1 MKLQRVGGL
10 ASERGVIIRGGRPPG
25 RRLLPGLPLGR
36 REPGARTRETG
47 DVPLAAWGTR
57 GPYRFVTPRW
67 ASAGP
72 EPPLSRSEARVRAV
86 AGRAGS
92 GRGLTAPGKAA
103 ATSKVLRSSI
113 TKPSPGLSPL

>member
-1 MKLQRVGGL
+1 MD
-10 ASERGVIIRGGRPPG
+10 GVMGSHIGRAAA
-25 RRLLPGLPLGR
+25 LPGDRSGP
-36 REPGARTRETG
+36 RTRETG

-57 GPYRFVTPRW
+57 GPCRFVTPRW
-67 ASAGP
+67 ASAGM

-103 ATSKVLRSSI
+103 AASEVLRSSI